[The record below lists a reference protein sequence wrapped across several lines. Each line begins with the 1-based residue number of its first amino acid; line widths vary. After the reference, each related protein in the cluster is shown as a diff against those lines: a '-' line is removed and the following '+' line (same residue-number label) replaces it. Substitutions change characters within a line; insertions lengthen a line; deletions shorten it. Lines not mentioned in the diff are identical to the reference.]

1 MSDIRQQL
9 EASLKL
15 TRSCSGCPW
24 WRKDGG
30 WHDPRTKQMRCTSI
44 YVPDPGRPG
53 AAMVNPLFGR
63 ATGIENC
70 THWMERP

>member
-1 MSDIRQQL
+1 MSDLRQQL
-9 EASLKL
+9 EDSLKI
-15 TRSCSGCPW
+15 TRACSGCPW
-24 WRKDGG
+24 WRKVTLPTSAGV
-30 WHDPRTKQMRCTSI
+30 MRCTSA

-70 THWMERP
+70 THWMERPS